1 MMARAEK
8 KKSDL
13 PIKGETPQPKNLLSG
28 CSFNPRCPYAFDQC
42 FKEEPELFTVEPGHR
57 AACFL
62 YEDFH
67 SGRLARGRLPGE

>member
-1 MMARAEK
+1 MMARTEK
-8 KKSDL
+8 KRGDL
-13 PIKGETPQPKNLLSG
+13 PLKGETPQPINLPLG
-28 CSFNPRCPYAFDQC
+28 CRFNPRCPYAFDRC
-42 FKEEPELFTVEPGHR
+42 FKEEPEMFTVEPGHD